1 MFIAEEVMDQVKL
14 GNTKSAHERCESLN
28 QEDKLGVWSLLNA
41 KTKLPLKKYLGSK
54 GIY

>member
-1 MFIAEEVMDQVKL
+1 MNQIKK
-14 GNTKSAHERCESLN
+14 GNIISAHERCERLN
-28 QEDKLGVWSLLNA
+28 QDDKLGVWSLLNA